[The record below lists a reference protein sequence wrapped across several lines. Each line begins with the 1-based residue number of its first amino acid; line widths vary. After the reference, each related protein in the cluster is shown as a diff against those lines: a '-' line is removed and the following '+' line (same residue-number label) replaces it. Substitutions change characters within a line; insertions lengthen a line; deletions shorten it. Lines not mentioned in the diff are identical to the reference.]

1 MSKATTHKQSKD
13 TYLVGYGDAARAWIE
28 YRTAESHAAFFTP
41 YLKTGMR
48 LLDMGCG
55 PGGITVGLAKKVAPA
70 RVTACDIEQ
79 TQLDRAQERAAEAG
93 VTNIDFQIAN
103 VFGLPFDDNSF
114 DAIFMSAV
122 LSNLQRP
129 DEAVREIARV
139 LKPGG
144 IAGFNEFDS
153 GGDIYY
159 PLDPLIQRS
168 ADLYFKLREHVGDD
182 PRGGRRLKAQ
192 LLRADLDCI
201 HMHAIYESIDPS
213 HYANAASLQFKDDM
227 GPQMKAL
234 GWTDDAEI
242 EAIGAAW
249 KKLAEDPSAYV
260 AATWV
265 QAIGRKP
272 DPT

>member
-1 MSKATTHKQSKD
+1 MSTPPSKTDTED

-41 YLKTGMR
+41 HLKSGMH

-55 PGGITVGLAKKVAPA
+55 PGGITIGLAKIVAPA

-79 TQLDRAQERAAEAG
+79 SQLDRAQERAAEGG

-103 VFGLPFDDNSF
+103 VFELPFDDNTF

-139 LKPGG
+139 LKRGG

-168 ADLYFKLREHVGDD
+168 ADLYFQLREHIGDD

-192 LLRADLDCI
+192 LRRAKLDCI
-201 HMHAIYESIDPS
+201 HMHAIYESIDPA
-213 HYANAASLQFKDDM
+213 HYANAASLQFKNDM

-242 EAIGAAW
+242 DAIEAAW
-249 KKLAEDPSAYV
+249 KKLAGDPDAYV

-265 QAIGRKP
+265 QAIGKKP
-272 DPT
+272 L

>member
-1 MSKATTHKQSKD
+1 MSKTAKKDGSSD
-13 TYLVGYGDAARAWIE
+13 TYLVGYGDAAKAWIE
-28 YRTAESHAAFFTP
+28 YRTAETHAAFFTP
-41 YLKTGMR
+41 HLRSGMT

-55 PGGITVGLAKKVAPA
+55 PGGITVGLAEIVAPA
-70 RVTACDIEQ
+70 QVTACDIEQ
-79 TQLDRAQERAAEAG
+79 TQLDRAQERAEKAG
-93 VTNIDFQIAN
+93 ITNIKFQIAN
-103 VFGLPFDDNSF
+103 VFELPFDDNSF

-129 DEAVREIARV
+129 DDAVREIARV

-168 ADLYFKLREHVGDD
+168 ADLYFRLREHIGDD

-192 LLRADLDCI
+192 LLRTDLDCI

-213 HYANAASLQFKDDM
+213 HYANAASLQFKNDM

-242 EAIGAAW
+242 DAIEAAW
-249 KKLAEDPSAYV
+249 KKLADDPSAYV

-272 DPT
+272 EK